1 MAKRHKAQW
10 FIDLLRKTEGN
21 ADERAL
27 AKALAEDGQCCIG
40 LGNIRQAKDAAEGT
54 KTTEE
59 FLDNFEKVFPILQRD
74 GDKVYIVF
82 HECFCGVMKGF
93 KGEVPESYCYCS
105 VGWVKEMFEQALE
118 RPVEVKL
125 ESAVLRGDPE
135 CRLRVIL

>member
-1 MAKRHKAQW
+1 MTIRHSVQWLVDVKAVEGH
-10 FIDLLRKTEGN
+10 IDEARLKEILE
-21 ADERAL
+21 ERGRA
-27 AKALAEDGQCCIG
+27 CIG
-40 LGNIRQAKDAAEGT
+40 PGNIKQAKDAAKGT

-59 FLDNFEKVFPILQRD
+59 FLDNFEKVYPMLKRE
-74 GDKVYIVF
+74 GGKVYVVYP
-82 HECFCGVMKGF
+82 ECYCPGMKNF
-93 KGEVPESYCYCS
+93 TGEVPLSYCYCS